1 MTICD
6 HCSSAVRYLRPHDF
20 ARRNNSENTIHVAL
34 PRYQKLSDINCWICY
49 KFFLWLE
56 LENPKVLDIWCEE
69 SLPVTFHSYGRIQV
83 VKLGSGPFLAP
94 LAIEILPP
102 DYTEGD
108 DMGCEITLNFITVEG
123 IVVLQ

>member
-1 MTICD
+1 M
-6 HCSSAVRYLRPHDF
+6 
-20 ARRNNSENTIHVAL
+20 
-34 PRYQKLSDINCWICY
+34 
-49 KFFLWLE
+49 
-56 LENPKVLDIWCEE
+56 
-69 SLPVTFHSYGRIQV
+69 TFHSYGRIQV